1 MVRFLKK
8 SISKE
13 YYQNYKDPSG
23 GDYLMGINLIW
34 GKWLVDRG
42 GMVFSVDLML
52 ALIIITV
59 VLGVSAD
66 AMDMIGSK
74 MDDSSHE
81 ASLERIARLVP
92 IC

>member
-1 MVRFLKK
+1 M
-8 SISKE
+8 
-13 YYQNYKDPSG
+13 
-23 GDYLMGINLIW
+23 
-34 GKWLVDRG
+34 VDRG